1 MRPAFCL
8 PLPAAPERSLRHS
21 GRESNRSATRINAS
35 GSVGAAHFAKA
46 RRQLRDAYGPAHDA
60 ALRRR
65 VGFEAV
71 ASAEQPTDDQSKLLT
86 GQSSEPTIEATAD
99 GRAAFGANGLDV
111 PALWLGCWKMGKRS
125 WGSPVED
132 DDSRQAI
139 KAAMH
144 ANVNAFDT
152 CEVYGDGHSERLLAE
167 SLRGIHRDRYFL
179 ATSVFCKNLRPAA
192 RARARARAPEIVR
205 ACERSLANLD
215 TDHVDLYYIQT
226 PAGSFGS
233 EEVPL
238 CDSLEALAS
247 LRDRGLARGIGLA
260 NYDLNDLTLAQS
272 WTPLDALYV
281 PRSLFWRSAE
291 TFLLPF
297 ARQHG
302 IPTVQFSPL
311 AQGLLA
317 GEFRDPEF
325 QYEPTDPDIRQWN
338 KLFRHR
344 ESWERAQ
351 KALPQLQ
358 EMAGDMGVSI
368 AQLALAWL
376 LHQRDST
383 LPHPP
388 RAVFGSANAR
398 HVTENAAAVELKLN
412 ERDLEELHRPRA
424 LTPRPPGPARAPHWP

>member
-1 MRPAFCL
+1 
-8 PLPAAPERSLRHS
+8 
-21 GRESNRSATRINAS
+21 
-35 GSVGAAHFAKA
+35 
-46 RRQLRDAYGPAHDA
+46 
-60 ALRRR
+60 
-65 VGFEAV
+65 
-71 ASAEQPTDDQSKLLT
+71 
-86 GQSSEPTIEATAD
+86 
-99 GRAAFGANGLDV
+99 
-111 PALWLGCWKMGKRS
+111 MGKRS

-192 RARARARAPEIVR
+192 RRPGPRRPPAGRALLSSPPPRAAPQSERDRPRVR
-205 ACERSLANLD
+205 ALPANLD
-215 TDHVDLYYIQT
+215 TDHVHLYYIQT

-272 WTPLDALYV
+272 WTSLDALYV

-297 ARQHG
+297 VRQHG

-412 ERDLEELHRPRA
+412 ERDLEELHRTSPN
-424 LTPRPPGPARAPHWP
+424 PPH